1 MLFGTNNENFHLTT
15 SQEEDLLDICMY
27 NGYLVLTNQV
37 TLQDLTEYDD
47 DFIPFPFVPG
57 KEIPKDSIQCVIDY
71 YSEREEYER
80 CQEIINNTQDEA
92 KGIKI

>member
-37 TLQDLTEYDD
+37 TLQDLTENDD

-71 YSEREEYER
+71 YSEREENER

-92 KGIKI
+92 KSIKI